1 MCPRTG
7 RTVFGNWER
16 TEDERKV
23 SKALEEVA
31 KQVGA
36 QSIQAGQS
44 LRSPAQLSAHLF
56 LFFPTLITVAIAYV
70 MQKTPYV
77 FPVIGGRKPE
87 HLRANLEALSIAL
100 TDEHLKQ
107 LDGVVPLP
115 PTFPYTLI
123 VSALRT
129 VCWRRDLTLIA
140 RIRACRVT
148 GRNRATVSGTQR
160 SSTCGRAS
168 RRSARNEGEE

>member
-1 MCPRTG
+1 
-7 RTVFGNWER
+7 
-16 TEDERKV
+16 
-23 SKALEEVA
+23 
-31 KQVGA
+31 
-36 QSIQAGQS
+36 
-44 LRSPAQLSAHLF
+44 
-56 LFFPTLITVAIAYV
+56 

-123 VSALRT
+123 VSVSSDGMLASGPRSDHAHTCLQG
-129 VCWRRDLTLIA
+129 DGSEPSHS
-140 RIRACRVT
+140 IRNAAVIDVWPRQQAI
-148 GRNRATVSGTQR
+148 RPQ
-160 SSTCGRAS
+160 
-168 RRSARNEGEE
+168 